1 MDWCHV
7 LKVTPGSCVSMDL
20 TCFTLSVPPINDTH
34 NFVSCILVKHS
45 IAFIHFGLGERIH
58 LFICWSKSLH
68 SSPLCAKV
76 PWSLTLFHCSTY
88 VMFLFPPA
96 CLPLSLTVNTIHTND
111 DQEYEKLVNHGI
123 FEGRVHRERRRLAAI
138 ERRAKEQRE
147 RAAGGRFN
155 RQLEF
160 WVQV

>member
-1 MDWCHV
+1 
-7 LKVTPGSCVSMDL
+7 
-20 TCFTLSVPPINDTH
+20 
-34 NFVSCILVKHS
+34 
-45 IAFIHFGLGERIH
+45 
-58 LFICWSKSLH
+58 
-68 SSPLCAKV
+68 
-76 PWSLTLFHCSTY
+76 
-88 VMFLFPPA
+88 MFLFPPA

-160 WVQV
+160 WVQVWGKVK

>member
-1 MDWCHV
+1 MSLFQNSWPAFQCHLLQSGPDWQTRQASSEQAKTGTDGICRLDRVWLYSNEMITYIQLLNQVPSLQLSVCQSTMELDAFSLLYICHV
-7 LKVTPGSCVSMDL
+7 S
-20 TCFTLSVPPINDTH
+20 F
-34 NFVSCILVKHS
+34 
-45 IAFIHFGLGERIH
+45 
-58 LFICWSKSLH
+58 
-68 SSPLCAKV
+68 SP
-76 PWSLTLFHCSTY
+76 
-88 VMFLFPPA
+88 
-96 CLPLSLTVNTIHTND
+96 CLPPTLPHCKHNTN

-160 WVQV
+160 REQIWEKGK